1 MRPIITASFLP
12 MAVGSAFFAQMTASG
27 LNRTNRRSLW
37 RLGLFVLGVVAGLA
51 ILLLADKL
59 SALLYGPIAVQVAPA
74 FPRSVSVSRSPSI
87 GDERKLLGVAVLTA
101 VVSTGTNVVLIP
113 IWGATG
119 AAVGLADCGVGP
131 DFAVSYPQRHLLRG

>member
-1 MRPIITASFLP
+1 MLPQVFFARSGTPDTRPPGLAAARSAYQLQQVGCYELAVRPIITASFLP

-59 SALLYGPIAVQVAPA
+59 SALLYGPIAV
-74 FPRSVSVSRSPSI
+74 
-87 GDERKLLGVAVLTA
+87 
-101 VVSTGTNVVLIP
+101 
-113 IWGATG
+113 
-119 AAVGLADCGVGP
+119 
-131 DFAVSYPQRHLLRG
+131 